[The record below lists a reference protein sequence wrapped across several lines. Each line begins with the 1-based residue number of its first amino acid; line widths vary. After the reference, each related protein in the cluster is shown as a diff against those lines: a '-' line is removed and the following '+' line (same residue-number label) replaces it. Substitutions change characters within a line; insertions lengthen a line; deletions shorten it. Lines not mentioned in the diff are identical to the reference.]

1 MSDSKP
7 TKRSSQTQPRPAP
20 SPGRPT
26 LLVVDDEP
34 GPRQSLHM
42 VFKDDYRVLLAD
54 GGEPALELA
63 GQHRV
68 DAAVLDIRMSG
79 MSGVELL
86 AKLKE
91 LDPAI
96 EVIMLTAYETIETA
110 RQALRLG
117 ACDYLT
123 KPFDLATMR
132 AAVASAMERHA
143 LALEIRANNTRLKQL
158 QDELRNQQAEEEII
172 KTKGEIYASIIHDI
186 NGPLTV
192 ISGFIEIINQHIDGA
207 RRLEGQSLELV
218 KDRLNRITRQVN
230 NCIEISQR
238 YLSFLRRQSSERI
251 PVGTRQVLSDMEE
264 LLKVHPS
271 SQRNELRVQP
281 LDQDVVAEINGTD
294 LIQLLLNLTINALQ
308 ATPERHVVEVAAQR
322 LDRPLD
328 LSRFP
333 EGAEACF
340 LNRETFNNRAPLL
353 AVSIRD
359 NGPGIAP
366 EILPRIFEPYFT
378 TKAERKGT
386 GLGLAI
392 VQRLLK
398 ENRGALHVQTK
409 VGEGT
414 TFTVYLPAQE

>member
-7 TKRSSQTQPRPAP
+7 KAP
-20 SPGRPT
+20 SALTHASTATVPSRPT

-42 VFKDDYRVLLAD
+42 VFKDDYHVLMAD

-63 GQHRV
+63 RQHRI
-68 DAAVLDIRMSG
+68 DAAVLDIRMLG

-91 LDPAI
+91 LDPTI

-123 KPFDLATMR
+123 KPFDLAAMR
-132 AAVASAMERHA
+132 AAVANAMERHT
-143 LALEIRANNTRLKQL
+143 LSLEMRANNTRLQTL
-158 QDELRNQQAEEEII
+158 QNDLRHHQVREELT

-192 ISGFIEIINQHIDGA
+192 ISGFIEIINAHLEGA
-207 RRLEGQSLELV
+207 PRLEGESLELV
-218 KDRLNRITRQVN
+218 KDRLDRVTRQVT
-230 NCIEISQR
+230 NCIGISQR
-238 YLSFLRRQSSERI
+238 YLSFLRRQSTEQV

-271 SQRNELRVQP
+271 SQHNELCIQP
-281 LDQDVVAEINGTD
+281 LEPDVVAEINGTD

-308 ATPERHVVEVAAQR
+308 ATTAPHRVEVKAGR
-322 LDRPLD
+322 LNEALDVARFSDR
-328 LSRFP
+328 
-333 EGAEACF
+333 EGAQF
-340 LNRETFNNRAPLL
+340 LNRETFHNQAPLL
-353 AVSIRD
+353 AVSVRD
-359 NGPGIAP
+359 NGPGIPP
-366 EILPRIFEPYFT
+366 EVFPRIFEPYFT
-378 TKAERKGT
+378 TKGERKGT

-392 VQRLLK
+392 VQRLVK
-398 ENRGALHVQTK
+398 ENRGALRVETR

-414 TFTVYLPAQE
+414 TFTAYFPARV

>member
-1 MSDSKP
+1 MSDPKP
-7 TKRSSQTQPRPAP
+7 TEHSSKSQPASPP
-20 SPGRPT
+20 SPRRPT

-42 VFKDDYRVLLAD
+42 VFKEDYELLLAD

-63 GQHRV
+63 RRHTV
-68 DAAVLDIRMSG
+68 DAAVLDIRMVG

-86 AKLKE
+86 GKLKE
-91 LDPAI
+91 LDPTI

-117 ACDYLT
+117 ASDYLT

-143 LALEIRANNTRLKQL
+143 LSQGIRANNARLKEL
-158 QDELRNQQAEEEII
+158 QEELRKQQAEEEVI
-172 KTKGEIYASIIHDI
+172 KTKGEIYASILHDI

-192 ISGFIEIINQHIDGA
+192 ISGFIEIINQHIDGTP
-207 RRLEGQSLELV
+207 RLEGESLELV
-218 KDRLNRITRQVN
+218 KDRLNRVTRQVN
-230 NCIEISQR
+230 NCIGISQR
-238 YLSFLRRQSSERI
+238 YLSFLRHQSSERV

-271 SQRNELRVQP
+271 SQRNELHVQP
-281 LDQDVVAEINGTD
+281 LDQDVVADINGTD

-308 ATPERHVVEVAAQR
+308 ATSERHRVDVIAQR

-328 LSRFP
+328 LARFP
-333 EGAEACF
+333 DGADARF
-340 LNRETFNNRAPLL
+340 LNREAFNNRAPLL

-359 NGPGIAP
+359 NGPGIP
-366 EILPRIFEPYFT
+366 PDILPRIFEPYFT
-378 TKAERKGT
+378 TKGERKGT

-392 VQRLLK
+392 VQRLV
-398 ENRGALHVQTK
+398 NQSRGALHVVTQ
-409 VGEGT
+409 VGQGT
-414 TFTVYLPAQE
+414 TFTAYLPAQA

>member
-7 TKRSSQTQPRPAP
+7 TERSSKSPPPAP
-20 SPGRPT
+20 PSPRRHT

-42 VFKDDYRVLLAD
+42 VFKDDYDLLLAD

-63 GQHRV
+63 RQHRV
-68 DAAVLDIRMSG
+68 DAAVLDIRMVG

-91 LDPAI
+91 LDPTI
-96 EVIMLTAYETIETA
+96 EIIMLTAYETIETA

-143 LALEIRANNTRLKQL
+143 LSTEIRANNSRLKEL

-192 ISGFIEIINQHIDGA
+192 ISGFIEIINQQIDGA
-207 RRLEGQSLELV
+207 RRLEGESLELV
-218 KDRLNRITRQVN
+218 KDRLTRVTRQVN
-230 NCIEISQR
+230 SCIEISQR
-238 YLSFLRRQSSERI
+238 YLSFLRRQSTERV
-251 PVGTRQVLSDMEE
+251 PVGTRQVLIDMEE

-271 SQRNELRVQP
+271 SQRNELHVQP
-281 LDQDVVAEINGTD
+281 LGQDVIAEINGTD

-308 ATPERHVVEVAAQR
+308 ATPDRHRVEVVAER

-328 LSRFP
+328 LARFSD
-333 EGAEACF
+333 GADARF
-340 LNRETFNNRAPLL
+340 LNREAFSNRAPLL

-359 NGPGIAP
+359 NGPGIPP

-392 VQRLLK
+392 VQRLVK
-398 ENRGALHVQTK
+398 ENRGALHLQTK
-409 VGEGT
+409 IGHGT
-414 TFTVYLPAQE
+414 TFTVFLPAQV

>member
-7 TKRSSQTQPRPAP
+7 TERSSKSPPPAP
-20 SPGRPT
+20 PSPRRHT

-42 VFKDDYRVLLAD
+42 VFKDDYDLLLAD

-63 GQHRV
+63 RQHRV
-68 DAAVLDIRMSG
+68 DAAVLDIRMVG

-91 LDPAI
+91 LDPTI
-96 EVIMLTAYETIETA
+96 EIIMLTAYETIETA

-143 LALEIRANNTRLKQL
+143 LSTEIRANNSRLKEL

-207 RRLEGQSLELV
+207 QHLEGESLDLV
-218 KDRLNRITRQVN
+218 KDRLTRVTRQVN
-230 NCIEISQR
+230 NCIGISQR
-238 YLSFLRRQSSERI
+238 YLSFLRRQSSERV
-251 PVGTRQVLSDMEE
+251 PVGTRQVLTDMEE

-271 SQRNELRVQP
+271 SLRNELHVQP
-281 LDQDVVAEINGTD
+281 LGQDVVAEINGTD

-308 ATPERHVVEVAAQR
+308 ATPERHRVEVAAER
-322 LDRPLD
+322 LERALD
-328 LSRFP
+328 LAQFP
-333 EGAEACF
+333 DRAEARF

-359 NGPGIAP
+359 NGPGIPP

-378 TKAERKGT
+378 TKGERKGT

-398 ENRGALHVQTK
+398 ENRGALHLQTK
-409 VGEGT
+409 VGHGT
-414 TFTVYLPAQE
+414 TFTVYLPAQA

>member
-1 MSDSKP
+1 
-7 TKRSSQTQPRPAP
+7 
-20 SPGRPT
+20 
-26 LLVVDDEP
+26 
-34 GPRQSLHM
+34 M
-42 VFKDDYRVLLAD
+42 VFKDDYDLLLAD

-63 GQHRV
+63 RQHRV
-68 DAAVLDIRMSG
+68 DAAVLDIRMVG

-91 LDPAI
+91 IDPTI
-96 EVIMLTAYETIETA
+96 EIIMLTAYETIETA

-143 LALEIRANNTRLKQL
+143 LSQEIRASNSRLKEL
-158 QDELRNQQAEEEII
+158 QDELRNQQAEEEIV

-192 ISGFIEIINQHIDGA
+192 ISGFIEIINQQIDGA
-207 RRLEGQSLELV
+207 RRLEGESLELV
-218 KDRLNRITRQVN
+218 KDRLTRVTRQVN
-230 NCIEISQR
+230 SCIEISQR
-238 YLSFLRRQSSERI
+238 YLSFLRRQSTERV
-251 PVGTRQVLSDMEE
+251 PVGTRQVLTDMEE

-271 SQRNELRVQP
+271 SQRNELHVQP
-281 LDQDVVAEINGTD
+281 LGQDVIAEINGTD

-308 ATPERHVVEVAAQR
+308 ATPDRHRVEVVAER
-322 LDRPLD
+322 LDRSLD
-328 LSRFP
+328 LTQYLD
-333 EGAEACF
+333 GAEVRF
-340 LNRETFNNRAPLL
+340 LNRATFNNRAPLL

-359 NGPGIAP
+359 NGPGIPP
-366 EILPRIFEPYFT
+366 EILPRIFDPYFT

-392 VQRLLK
+392 VQRLVK
-398 ENRGALHVQTK
+398 ENRGALHLQTK
-409 VGEGT
+409 IGHGT
-414 TFTVYLPAQE
+414 TFTVFLPAQV